1 MLSGRCD
8 PVLEVGPGVTG
19 LRAVRESP
27 AGSGPLAALVA
38 GSNALATDG
47 TVESVVLLACDVPGV
62 AAVLDALVTVA
73 SPVLGALIPVDEHGR
88 RQYVCARY
96 GPIALARSAALVVT
110 GERSLR
116 AMVDS
121 LPEEVVAQIDGF
133 ASGTFADIDVPDD
146 ARRAGIKI
154 QG

>member
-1 MLSGRCD
+1 M
-8 PVLEVGPGVTG
+8 P
-19 LRAVRESP
+19 AVRESP
-27 AGSGPLAALVA
+27 AGSGPLSALVA
-38 GSNALATDG
+38 GWNELATGG
-47 TVESVVLLACDVPGV
+47 TVESIILLACDVPGV
-62 AAVLDALVTVA
+62 DAVLDALVSTEP
-73 SPVLGALIPVDEHGR
+73 PVVGALIPVDEHGR

-96 GPIALARSAALVVT
+96 GPIALARSGVLVAA

-121 LPEEVVAQIDGF
+121 LPEDVVAQIDGF

-146 ARRAGIKI
+146 ARRAGIDL